1 MKQSDK
7 LRRYML
13 NKERSDSEQNQDI
26 REVSPGINHVIKI
39 QKIHRIKHT
48 QGKSLDG
55 SPQVESIILSP
66 N

>member
-1 MKQSDK
+1 
-7 LRRYML
+7 ML